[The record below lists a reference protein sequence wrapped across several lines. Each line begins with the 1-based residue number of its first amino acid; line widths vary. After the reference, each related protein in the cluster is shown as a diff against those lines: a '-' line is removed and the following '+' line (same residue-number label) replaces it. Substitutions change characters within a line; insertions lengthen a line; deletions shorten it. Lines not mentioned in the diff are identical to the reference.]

1 MRIITDLSQS
11 RWEEYKNLRIQAL
24 NDMPQAFLDDLEQ
37 VNKLE
42 AQDWQRKIKNMIFAE
57 EKEILIGM
65 IGFYQEDKEKLKHI
79 VNIVS
84 FYVIPT
90 FRGKGAGKA
99 LLQTVIAKYSGN
111 HDIKKLQLGVTDTQK
126 PAQHLYKSLGFT
138 QVGEL
143 KYAIKVG
150 SEYFNEYLMEK
161 YLS

>member
-1 MRIITDLSQS
+1 
-11 RWEEYKNLRIQAL
+11 
-24 NDMPQAFLDDLEQ
+24 
-37 VNKLE
+37 
-42 AQDWQRKIKNMIFAE
+42 MIFAE
-57 EKEILIGM
+57 EKGVLIGM